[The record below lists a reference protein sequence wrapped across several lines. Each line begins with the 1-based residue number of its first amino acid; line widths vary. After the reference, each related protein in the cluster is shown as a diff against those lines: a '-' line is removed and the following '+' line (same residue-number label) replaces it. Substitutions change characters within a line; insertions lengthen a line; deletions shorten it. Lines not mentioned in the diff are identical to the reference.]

1 MRPESRALTM
11 REIEQEI
18 CSLRI
23 DSVSLSAD
31 AGGALSI
38 DEITLAPR
46 NGGRYRLVLASAPMR
61 RPHWTSTRR
70 TTGRS
75 TILKSL
81 LRRLTRGSSGR
92 VRPNERPRP

>member
-31 AGGALSI
+31 ASGTLSI

-46 NGGRYRLVLASAPMR
+46 NGGQYRLVLASAPDAAAALVLYEAHNGQVND
-61 RPHWTSTRR
+61 PEIPPA
-70 TTGRS
+70 
-75 TILKSL
+75 TIDSWF
-81 LRRLTRGSSGR
+81 
-92 VRPNERPRP
+92 ERAGEAE